1 MLSIIIT
8 LILFFIIRTIIRKN
22 KATNMTIK
30 PYRYNVEAR
39 RSRHS
44 WRLGF

>member
-1 MLSIIIT
+1 MELFIIP

-22 KATNMTIK
+22 KSTNMVLK
-30 PYRYNVEAR
+30 PYRYNIQTR
-39 RSRHS
+39 KSRHS